1 MSQYCVPAEVRRA
14 NTSVFRHIAG
24 DRPVWVK
31 QARRHEN
38 PFGWWAQ
45 RLAYGMSGLLLLL
58 PPERMTNNRVDFEA
72 STLRRLAGLGVP
84 VPEVLHQEA
93 DYFVMADCGASLA
106 QFLKDRPDASVWI
119 DKALVELRGL
129 HALGLA
135 HGGAQ
140 VKNFTIKDGRVYL
153 IDFEESIPQAR
164 LADFQLRDVFLFMLS
179 LERLGHDP
187 DLPRLCRV
195 YAGDG
200 WREVWTRLR
209 QALAALRPVR
219 LAEWR
224 LFDRLSMRDIRSLS
238 RMVAK
243 AQASDHP
250 LDSSRRKARIHG

>member
-1 MSQYCVPAEVRRA
+1 MSQYAVPVEVRRA
-14 NTSVFRHIAG
+14 MTSVFRTMAG

-45 RLAYGMSGLLLLL
+45 RLAYGLSGLLLLL

-93 DYFVMADCGASLA
+93 DYFVMADCGVSMAHFLDGNPEASM
-106 QFLKDRPDASVWI
+106 WI
-119 DKALVELRGL
+119 DKALIELRGL

-140 VKNFTIKDGRVYL
+140 IKNFTIQDGRIYL
-153 IDFEESIPQAR
+153 IDFEESVPQAR

-200 WREVWTRLR
+200 WRALWTRLR
-209 QALAALRPVR
+209 QALEGLRPVR
-219 LAEWR
+219 LAECR
-224 LFDRLSMRDIRSLS
+224 LFDRFSMRDIRSLS

-243 AQASDHP
+243 AQDHDRS
-250 LDSSRRKARIHG
+250 LDSSRTQGAN